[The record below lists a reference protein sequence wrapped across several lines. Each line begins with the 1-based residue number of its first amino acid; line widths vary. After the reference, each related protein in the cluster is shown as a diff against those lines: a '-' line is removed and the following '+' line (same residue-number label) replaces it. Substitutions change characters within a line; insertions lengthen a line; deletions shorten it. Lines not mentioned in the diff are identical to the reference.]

1 MGSEVS
7 GTTARELRS
16 SAPRRDGDGV
26 MLGKRRTGWVLRLIG
41 TDLVPLVLCFLA
53 AYQLRVLLN
62 RPLGR
67 DAGSLTSYLWL
78 LVFIVPL
85 WIGLLALMGGYGV
98 GWIGH
103 SRAWLAV
110 RLSGL
115 GLLLLTAILF
125 LSKAEINRSLLILFA
140 GLSALGVWIE
150 RWLVETWLRRRR
162 HTGRWLRHALVVG
175 TEERAAR
182 LIEALGQYPEAGW
195 SVRGCVSLEPSEPVL
210 TVHGIPAVGSL
221 QDLPDL
227 LQGEIVVDEVFFTV
241 PPDRLDQLA
250 EALETC
256 ESLGVDTRVLVDFHQ
271 PAQAHPFVEELFGL
285 PFYGFSPTLT
295 RQWALAAKR
304 LGDLMGTLALLVM
317 TLPLLVAIG
326 LLIRLTSQGSILFRQ
341 ERAGFHGRRFWMYKF
356 RTMLPGAEDMQDQVA
371 YLNEMAGP
379 VFKATNDPRV
389 TRLGRFLRRWSLD
402 ELPQL
407 FNVLKGEMS
416 LVGPRPLPLYEV
428 SRIKGPQRRRLAMR
442 PGITGLWQVSGR
454 NMIDFDEWMQLDL
467 QYVDHWSLGL
477 DLMILVRTIPAV
489 LRGEGAY

>member
-1 MGSEVS
+1 
-7 GTTARELRS
+7 
-16 SAPRRDGDGV
+16 

-41 TDLVPLVLCFLA
+41 TDLVPLVVCFLA
-53 AYQLRVLLN
+53 AYRLRVLLN

-67 DAGSLTSYLWL
+67 EAGSLTSYLWL
-78 LVFIVPL
+78 LVFIGPL

-98 GWIGH
+98 GWIGR
-103 SRAWLAV
+103 SRAWLAIRV
-110 RLSGL
+110 STI
-115 GLLLLTAILF
+115 GLLLLSAGLF
-125 LSKAEINRSLLILFA
+125 LSKDVAVNRSLLILFSGTSTL
-140 GLSALGVWIE
+140 GLWVE
-150 RWLVETWLRRRR
+150 RELILARLRQR
-162 HTGRWLRHALVVG
+162 HRDGRWLRRVLVVG
-175 TEERAAR
+175 TGDQAAR
-182 LIEALGQYPEAGW
+182 LIAAIRKFPEAGW
-195 SVRGCVSLEPSEPVL
+195 SVGGCLGLDPSELGL
-210 TVHGIPAVGSL
+210 TVDGVPVIGLL

-227 LQGEIVVDEVFFTV
+227 LQGEAVVDEVFFTL
-241 PPDRLDQLA
+241 PPDRLDQLT
-250 EALETC
+250 EPLEVC
-256 ESLGVDTRVLVDFHQ
+256 ESLGVDTRVMVDLHQ
-271 PAQAHPFVEELFGL
+271 PAQARPFVEELFGF
-285 PFYGFSPTLT
+285 PFYGFSTTLT
-295 RQWALAAKR
+295 RQGALAAKR
-304 LGDLMGTLALLVM
+304 LADLAGALALLLM
-317 TLPLLVAIG
+317 TLLFLVVIG
-326 LLIRLTSQGSILFRQ
+326 FLIKLTSHGPILFRQ

-356 RTMLPGAEDMQDQVA
+356 RTMLPGAEEMQDQVA
-371 YLNEMAGP
+371 DLNEMAGP

-454 NMIDFDEWMQLDL
+454 NMIDFGEWMQLDL